1 MAIPVEPA
9 RIFVADTD
17 SSIVEL
23 MQDLLQDDGY
33 SVTVLQCATNAYEEI
48 RQTLSDLVILDIT
61 LERPGDGWLTFD
73 QLRHHAQ
80 TSQVPVIICTADVR
94 ELRARQDDLAGLG
107 CVAVEKPFD
116 IDTLLTA
123 IREGLAVKRQVKTL
137 TAQHKETYRDLHVP
151 DGAGASVPGSVGIAR
166 TQAPQGV
173 QSGSVGGSEA
183 WRHGSNSPLSSSPVL
198 HLGTWR

>member
-48 RQTLSDLVILDIT
+48 RQALPDLVILDIT

-73 QLRHHAQ
+73 QLRHHAH
-80 TSQVPVIICTADVR
+80 TSQVPVI
-94 ELRARQDDLAGLG
+94 E
-107 CVAVEKPFD
+107 
-116 IDTLLTA
+116 A
-123 IREGLAVKRQVKTL
+123 I
-137 TAQHKETYRDLHVP
+137 
-151 DGAGASVPGSVGIAR
+151 
-166 TQAPQGV
+166 PQIYE
-173 QSGSVGGSEA
+173 Q
-183 WRHGSNSPLSSSPVL
+183 
-198 HLGTWR
+198 T